1 METKVTQKD
10 LIGDL
15 KNFPIEV
22 VEKML
27 ERQYEQVNKTD
38 IAVFQ
43 KYKDADTRLDGFQWK
58 DTIEGRD
65 FWDKVI
71 SYENFDVFFERY
83 PKLPKNVYISGDDKL
98 YENVIK
104 TLERRGG
111 INAKGLLGNS
121 NCAVYYIDPKTNYIE
136 RCTQSSE
143 KLYNVITSTF
153 EKIEPDKFI
162 IEMTLSEIAE
172 KLGIDVELLRIK
184 KIIIL

>member
-1 METKVTQKD
+1 METKVTKKD

-15 KNFPIEV
+15 VGFPIEI

-27 ERQYEQVNKTD
+27 ERQYEQINKVD
-38 IAVFQ
+38 IVAFQ
-43 KYKDADTRLDGFQWK
+43 NDRIQSISNGEGGFHWGE
-58 DTIEGRD
+58 TIEGYE
-65 FWDKVI
+65 FWNNVI
-71 SYENFDVFFERY
+71 RQKKFDIFFKHY
-83 PKLPKNVYISGDDKL
+83 PKLAKNVYIYGDDKL

-121 NCAVYYIDPKTNYIE
+121 DYAVYYIDPKTNYIE
-136 RCTQSSE
+136 RCTQDSE
-143 KLYNVITSTF
+143 KLYNIITLTF

-162 IEMTLSEIAE
+162 VEMTLPEIAE

-184 KIIIL
+184 K

>member
-1 METKVTQKD
+1 METLVTTKD

-27 ERQYEQVNKTD
+27 QRQYEQVNKID
-38 IAVFQ
+38 ITVFQ
-43 KYKDADTRLDGFQWK
+43 KYSRSDVQRGGFHWADTVEGHGFWYS
-58 DTIEGRD
+58 
-65 FWDKVI
+65 VI
-71 SYENFDVFFERY
+71 NEEKFDMFFTYY
-83 PKLPKNVYISGDDKL
+83 PILSKNVYIHGDDKL

-104 TLERRGG
+104 SLERRGG

-121 NCAVYYIDPKTNYIE
+121 NYAVYYIDPKTNQIE
-136 RCTQSSE
+136 RCTQDDE

-153 EKIEPDKFI
+153 EKLEPDKFI
-162 IEMTLSEIAE
+162 IEMTLPEIAE

-184 KIIIL
+184 K